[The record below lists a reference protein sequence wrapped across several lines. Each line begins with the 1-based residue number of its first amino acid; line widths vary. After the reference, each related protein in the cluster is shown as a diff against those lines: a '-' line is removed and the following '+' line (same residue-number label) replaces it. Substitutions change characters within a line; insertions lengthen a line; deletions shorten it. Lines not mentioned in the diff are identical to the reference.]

1 MLLKEIHKKIKIHLV
16 KKLIGYKV
24 KNTHYESVSKY
35 YKCIIQN
42 ITQSFHKAR
51 NIALKAHKYK
61 RSN

>member
-1 MLLKEIHKKIKIHLV
+1 M
-16 KKLIGYKV
+16 IGYKA

-35 YKCIIQN
+35 YKCIDSEN
-42 ITQSFHKAR
+42 TQSFHKAR